1 MWLFAAPDGGA
12 GRGGN
17 MDYNLLARTAKAVA
31 LFGFFLPWVL
41 VSCSGTEIASATGWQ
56 LMTGHVELQGPLANQ
71 PPPDAADPAIFV
83 ILAFAAAVLGL
94 LASLA
99 LRQRAAAM
107 ALLIFG
113 LAGAGFTGL
122 SMQQLHSAVQR
133 EAEGVSRGDRRPVSD
148 NGEELSERAERQ
160 ITRAVA
166 GMVRLKEQPGY
177 WTTLLA
183 LIAASGLALV
193 SLSAP
198 AQQNKSDPP

>member
-1 MWLFAAPDGGA
+1 
-12 GRGGN
+12 

-56 LMTGHVELQGPLANQ
+56 LMTGHVELQGPLAGQ
-71 PPPDAADPAIFV
+71 EPPDAADPSVFV

-107 ALLIFG
+107 ALLIAG

-122 SMQQLHSAVQR
+122 SMQNLHSAVQR
-133 EAEGVSRGDRRPVSD
+133 EAASASRGDERPVSED
-148 NGEELSERAERQ
+148 GATLSEQAERG

-166 GMVRLKEQPGY
+166 RMVTVQERPGY
-177 WTTLLA
+177 WTSLGA
-183 LIAASGLALV
+183 LIAAAGLALM
-193 SLSAP
+193 SLAGAP
-198 AQQNKSDPP
+198 QNKNDPP